1 MSSRLDAVLWAGHH
15 HAAETGARSIT
26 PPTQRPSSPPPGADY
41 GQRGP
46 VDFTGAAKKKDSSRS
61 KSPTKKEI
69 NQAKK
74 TAIKKGKAAQRS
86 GSKSPPKQKP
96 KPSSK
101 SPPKSRPSL
110 KDAGKK
116 VMSGSK
122 SPPKSRPSL
131 KDAGKKVVAANK
143 ASSRDASPA
152 KSRPSLKDAGK
163 KVVAANKASSRDS
176 SPASSRSPSPLTR
189 QGATKDVRQ
198 TRPATQVKAEDFA
211 SFQDQIDA
219 FDKDRQGDF
228 TAYKEAEA
236 EATKCI
242 DARKEALKKFKKEM
256 QGDADR
262 LIESLAEGLKQKIK
276 LLNELQAA
284 TADAAAKGEGDQ
296 GEILSLQSQ
305 LAEKEAQVKRL
316 QEDVEEA
323 RENTVRETNEVRSR
337 LESELTDEKLAH
349 TTDQA
354 KDKERI
360 EELQKLYD
368 EAKDKLST
376 AGDSEQKKYDELKV
390 EYDSEMAA
398 KEALTAQLEEAKA
411 NYEKLHEEVCAMLKK
426 FEQQIPTS
434 NSAN

>member
-1 MSSRLDAVLWAGHH
+1 MSSRLEAVLWAGHH
-15 HAAETGARSIT
+15 HAVDTGARSIT
-26 PPTQRPSSPPPGADY
+26 PPSQRPSSPPPGADN

-46 VDFTGAAKKKDSSRS
+46 VDFTGKKARPASPKKPTKAELKQKAKTQTKQGKAVQKSRS
-61 KSPTKKEI
+61 KSPP
-69 NQAKK
+69 
-74 TAIKKGKAAQRS
+74 KA
-86 GSKSPPKQKP
+86 
-96 KPSSK
+96 
-101 SPPKSRPSL
+101 RPSL

-131 KDAGKKVVAANK
+131 KDAGKKVVSANK
-143 ASSRDASPA
+143 ASRSPSPA

-163 KVVAANKASSRDS
+163 KVVSANKA
-176 SPASSRSPSPLTR
+176 SRSPSPAPRSPSPLNR
-189 QGATKDVRQ
+189 QGASKDVRQ
-198 TRPATQVKAEDFA
+198 TRPAVRVKEEDFA

-228 TAYKEAEA
+228 TEYKEAEA
-236 EATKCI
+236 EAAKCI

-262 LIESLAEGLKQKIK
+262 LIESLSDGLKQKIK

-284 TADAAAKGEGDQ
+284 TAEAAAKGEGDQ
-296 GEILSLQSQ
+296 GELLSLQSQ
-305 LAEKEAQVKRL
+305 LAEKEAQVARL
-316 QEDVEEA
+316 QEDVAEA
-323 RENTVRETNEVRSR
+323 RDNTVRETNEVRTE
-337 LESELTDEKLAH
+337 LEKELSDEKLAH
-349 TTDQA
+349 TQDQA
-354 KDKERI
+354 QDKERLD
-360 EELQKLYD
+360 ELQTKYD
-368 EAKDKLST
+368 DAMDKLAK
-376 AGDSEQKKYDELKV
+376 AGDSEQKMYDELKV

-434 NSAN
+434 NSAV